1 MHLIS
6 GLSKVA
12 VFGGCGLM
20 KKALLLLLKEERA
33 YGLKKRNN
41 CYALERQCYVY
52 WYLHHT
58 FLSCIFSNSSTMFK
72 FLTVNMMFYCTFQ
85 PRSKTSQVKFLCKG
99 FNSWTFLCLCKV
111 DSVSN
116 LSNLC
121 SGWRSVDCWEGLR
134 HSIFVPG
141 NPSIHDTFH
150 PFCHP
155 VWFRD
160 NGYY

>member
-1 MHLIS
+1 VTLWKRHYCSYWKRKGLIVWRNAIIFYTLEHEVNPVYTDIS
-6 GLSKVA
+6 LYCMSLSYH
-12 VFGGCGLM
+12 F
-20 KKALLLLLKEERA
+20 
-33 YGLKKRNN
+33 
-41 CYALERQCYVY
+41 
-52 WYLHHT
+52 W
-58 FLSCIFSNSSTMFK
+58 SCIFSNSSMFQ

-85 PRSKTSQVKFLCKG
+85 PRSKASQVKFLCKG

-111 DSVSN
+111 DSVF
-116 LSNLC
+116 NLC
-121 SGWRSVDCWEGLR
+121 NVCHGWRSVDGWEGLR
-134 HSIFVPG
+134 HSNFVPG